1 MAIEK
6 KTIEDVAYLARIELK
21 EAQLDKLSA
30 ELKDI
35 LDFIDKLN
43 KLDVKGVLPT
53 SHILPLENV
62 LRSDHPVES
71 LSLEQTLEN
80 APQKEK
86 SFFVVPKVIE

>member
-1 MAIEK
+1 MAIKRE
-6 KTIEDVAYLARIELK
+6 TVEYVAHLARIELK

-30 ELKDI
+30 QLKGI

-43 KLDVKGVLPT
+43 QVDVKGALPT

-86 SFFVVPKVIE
+86 SFFVVPKVID